1 MLSICRF
8 MTAQSWD
15 RRSPRSHA
23 PAVPDNLPLVRHLI
37 MNHTTT
43 GPALPES
50 DPYAVIRH
58 RIALAGRR
66 LRQD

>member
-1 MLSICRF
+1 MRRF
-8 MTAQSWD
+8 MTAHSWD
-15 RRSPRSHA
+15 RRSRRSHDL
-23 PAVPDNLPLVRHLI
+23 AVSDNLRPVRHLI

-43 GPALPES
+43 DPALPES

>member
-1 MLSICRF
+1 MRRF
-8 MTAQSWD
+8 MTAHSWD
-15 RRSPRSHA
+15 RRSRRSHA

-43 GPALPES
+43 DPALPES
-50 DPYAVIRH
+50 DPYAVIRQ

>member
-1 MLSICRF
+1 MRRF
-8 MTAQSWD
+8 MTAQSWE
-15 RRSPRSHA
+15 RRSRRSHA
-23 PAVPDNLPLVRHLI
+23 PAAPDNLPLVRHLI